1 MNYADV
7 RRGGR
12 APIAAVS
19 AKTKYGAQLGLD
31 NGTVLSLA
39 MGLRIERLASAADI
53 EAISGEWEALSA
65 RTSPWSPFAT
75 PTWNM
80 LWWKHYCNRQMLGSR
95 EFFVHVVRG
104 ESGRLI
110 GVAPLLLRRIPVIG
124 GLELR
129 AVEFFGT
136 DPSITEIR
144 GVVCELADQPAV
156 LEALR
161 DHFRVAAAEW
171 DLFRWQG
178 IRAKAMRTFNGSAPA
193 LTSEEILPDYVLP
206 LPRTF
211 HNLLAGVSSN
221 MRKNVRKA
229 YQLLDR
235 DGHAFNFRAAGAVDG
250 HNGALESFFR
260 LHSARAEVSEMSF
273 KHADRF
279 ADTVNRDFI
288 REFVGAMA
296 LQGRLRI
303 FELEIAGEIVASRLA
318 FLEGR
323 ELYLYYSG
331 YDPAWRQ
338 YSVMTTL
345 MAEIMRWAISHK
357 LGVVNLSTSR
367 DLSKLRWRP
376 KEITF
381 MGGLECNSGWRG
393 RVLARTYD
401 AVAMG
406 HRLAYRMSGYRS
418 SS

>member
-1 MNYADV
+1 MV
-7 RRGGR
+7 
-12 APIAAVS
+12 
-19 AKTKYGAQLGLD
+19 
-31 NGTVLSLA
+31 
-39 MGLRIERLASAADI
+39 LRIEKLASATDI
-53 EAISGEWEALSA
+53 AAILGEWEALAA

-75 PTWNM
+75 PTWNT

-95 EFFVHVVRG
+95 EFFVHVIRG
-104 ESGRLI
+104 ECNRLI

-129 AVEFFGT
+129 AIEFFGT

-144 GVVCELADQPAV
+144 GVVCELADQLAV
-156 LEALR
+156 LQALR
-161 DHFRVAAAEW
+161 NHFHVAVADW

-178 IRAKAMRTFNGSAPA
+178 IRAKAMLAFNGSTPPLGSA
-193 LTSEEILPDYVLP
+193 EILPDYVLP
-206 LPRTF
+206 LPATF
-211 HNLLAGVSSN
+211 HNLLAAVSSN
-221 MRKNVRKA
+221 MRKNLRKA

-235 DGHAFNFRAAGAVDG
+235 DGHAFNFRAVGAVDEY
-250 HNGALESFFR
+250 HGALERFFR
-260 LHSARAEVSEMSF
+260 LHSARAQVSEVNF

-279 ADTVNRDFI
+279 ADGVNRDFI
-288 REFVGAMA
+288 REFAGAMA

-331 YDPAWRQ
+331 YDPDWRK

-345 MAEIMRWAISHK
+345 MAEIMRWSITRKFTA
-357 LGVVNLSTSR
+357 VNLSTSK

-401 AVAMG
+401 AVAIG
-406 HRLAYRMSGYRS
+406 HRLAYRISGYRAS
-418 SS
+418 SAAASPRSSGADIEFDA